1 MKVKMTTGREV
12 YNPHAEVQAPVQHTA
27 VANGNAEIAVAA
39 VDNTSEGNC
48 PKCRKAM
55 GTAMIT
61 AGQVYYCPTCRVST
75 PISDCE
81 G

>member
-1 MKVKMTTGREV
+1 MKVKMKTGRELF
-12 YNPHAEVQAPVQHTA
+12 NPHAQQAVVEQA
-27 VANGNAEIAVAA
+27 VANGDAEIAVAA
-39 VDNTSEGNC
+39 VDNTTEGQC

-55 GTAMIT
+55 GTALIP

-75 PISDCE
+75 PISDSE